1 MTFANNSDS
10 TVHISDLNDPL
21 LTSISDSLGRTISK
35 FTPLSQS
42 TSGPTARISCGEG
55 RYFLKFSSDSDVL
68 VAEYDGLF
76 ALANSTTIRV
86 PKPIIVETFDTTTV
100 LVSEYIELTGQ
111 RTDYLTLASS
121 LFALHSHHG
130 ARYGWHRDNYIGRSH
145 QVNSQCDDWSEFFLN
160 YRLIFQLEMAW
171 RNGYSGNFRLL
182 GEKMP
187 DAVSTILKD
196 HHPPPS
202 LLHGDL
208 WSGNYGFDSRGE
220 PVIIDPAV
228 YHGDAE
234 TDLAMMQLFGSPP
247 TSFFNQYQE
256 LKPLPDGWQLRK
268 SVYNLYHILNHLN
281 IFGSSY
287 RSHAESLMDSIL
299 REVH

>member
-1 MTFANNSDS
+1 
-10 TVHISDLNDPL
+10 
-21 LTSISDSLGRTISK
+21 
-35 FTPLSQS
+35 
-42 TSGPTARISCGEG
+42 
-55 RYFLKFSSDSDVL
+55 
-68 VAEYDGLF
+68 
-76 ALANSTTIRV
+76 
-86 PKPIIVETFDTTTV
+86 
-100 LVSEYIELTGQ
+100 
-111 RTDYLTLASS
+111 
-121 LFALHSHHG
+121 
-130 ARYGWHRDNYIGRSH
+130 
-145 QVNSQCDDWSEFFLN
+145 
-160 YRLIFQLEMAW
+160 MAW
-171 RNGYSGNFRLL
+171 RNGYSGNIRLL

-187 DAVSTILKD
+187 DAVGAILKH

-247 TSFFNQYQE
+247 TSFFDKYQE
-256 LKPLPDGWQLRK
+256 FSPLPDGWQLRK

-287 RSHAESLMDSIL
+287 RSHAESLMKSIL
-299 REVH
+299 REVQ

>member
-1 MTFANNSDS
+1 MTFALNSDS
-10 TVHISDLNDPL
+10 VVQISGLDDPL
-21 LTSISDSLGRTISK
+21 LTRISECLGSAISE

-42 TSGPTARISCGEG
+42 TSGPTARISCGEN
-55 RYFLKFSSDSDVL
+55 RYFLKLGSNPDVL
-68 VAEYDGLF
+68 KAEYDGLS
-76 ALANSTTIRV
+76 ALANSDTIRV
-86 PKPIIVETFDTTTV
+86 PNPIIVETFNKTTV
-100 LVSEYIELTGQ
+100 LVSEYIELTG
-111 RTDYLTLASS
+111 RKTDYLRLASS

-130 ARYGWHRDNYIGRSH
+130 NRFGWHRDNYIGRSH
-145 QVNSQCDDWSEFFLN
+145 QLNNQCDDWLEFFLN

-171 RNGYSGNFRLL
+171 QNGYSGNFRLL

-187 DAVSTILKD
+187 DAVGAILKH
-196 HHPPPS
+196 HHPLPS

-247 TSFFNQYQE
+247 TRFFDKYQE
-256 LKPLPDGWQLRK
+256 LSPLPDGWQLRK

-287 RSHAESLMDSIL
+287 RSHAESLMKSIL
-299 REVH
+299 REFY

>member
-1 MTFANNSDS
+1 MTFADNFDS
-10 TVHISDLNDPL
+10 AVQISGLDDPL
-21 LTSISDSLGRTISK
+21 LTSISDSLGRAISE
-35 FTPLSQS
+35 FTPLSHS
-42 TSGPTARISCGEG
+42 TSGPTARISCGED

-68 VAEYDGLF
+68 TAEYDGLC
-76 ALANSTTIRV
+76 ALTNSNTIRV
-86 PKPIIVETFDTTTV
+86 PKPIALKSFDSTTV

-111 RTDYLTLASS
+111 RTDYPRLATA

-130 ARYGWHRDNYIGRSH
+130 TRFGWHRDNYIGRSH
-145 QVNSQCDDWSEFFLN
+145 QLNNQCDDWLEYFLN

-171 RNGYSGNFRLL
+171 RNGYSGNIRLL

-187 DAVSTILKD
+187 DAVGAILKN

-208 WSGNYGFDSRGE
+208 WSGNYGFESRGE

-247 TSFFNQYQE
+247 TNFFNKYQE
-256 LKPLPDGWQLRK
+256 LNPLSDGWQLRK

-287 RSHAESLMDSIL
+287 RSHAESLMKSIL

>member
-1 MTFANNSDS
+1 MTFAHSSDS
-10 TVHISDLNDPL
+10 VVQISGLDDPL
-21 LTSISDSLGRTISK
+21 LTRISDCLGGTISK
-35 FTPLSQS
+35 FTPLSHS
-42 TSGPTARISCGEG
+42 TSGPTARISCGEE

-68 VAEYDGLF
+68 KAEYDGLC
-76 ALANSTTIRV
+76 ALANSDTIRV
-86 PKPIIVETFDTTTV
+86 PKPIIVETIDTTTV
-100 LVSEYIELTGQ
+100 LVSEYIELTG
-111 RTDYLTLASS
+111 RRSDYLRLSSS
-121 LFALHSHHG
+121 LSALHSHHG
-130 ARYGWHRDNYIGRSH
+130 TRFGWHRNNYIGQSH

-171 RNGYSGNFRLL
+171 RNRYSGNIRLL

-247 TSFFNQYQE
+247 TNFFNKYQE
-256 LKPLPDGWQLRK
+256 LNPLPDGWQLRK
-268 SVYNLYHILNHLN
+268 LVYNLYHILNHLN

-287 RSHAESLMDSIL
+287 RSHAESLMKSIL
-299 REVH
+299 RAAH

>member
-1 MTFANNSDS
+1 MSFADNFDS
-10 TVHISDLNDPL
+10 VVQISGLDDPL

-35 FTPLSQS
+35 FIPLSHS
-42 TSGPTARISCGEG
+42 TSGPTARISCDED
-55 RYFLKFSSDSDVL
+55 RYFLKLGSNPDVL
-68 VAEYDGLF
+68 KAEYDGLS
-76 ALANSTTIRV
+76 ALANSDTIRV
-86 PKPIIVETFDTTTV
+86 PKPIIVKTFDTTTV
-100 LVSEYIELTGQ
+100 LVSEYIELTG
-111 RTDYLTLASS
+111 RSSDYLKLASS

-130 ARYGWHRDNYIGRSH
+130 ARFGWHRDNYIGRSR
-145 QVNSQCDDWSEFFLN
+145 QINCQCDNWSEFFLN

-171 RNGYSGNFRLL
+171 RNGYSGNIRLL

-187 DAVSTILKD
+187 DAVGAILKN
-196 HHPPPS
+196 HHPPSS

-234 TDLAMMQLFGSPP
+234 TDLAMMQLFGSLPS
-247 TSFFNQYQE
+247 SFFQKYQE
-256 LKPLPDGWQLRK
+256 LNPLPDGWQLRK

-287 RSHAESLMDSIL
+287 RSHAASLMKSIL